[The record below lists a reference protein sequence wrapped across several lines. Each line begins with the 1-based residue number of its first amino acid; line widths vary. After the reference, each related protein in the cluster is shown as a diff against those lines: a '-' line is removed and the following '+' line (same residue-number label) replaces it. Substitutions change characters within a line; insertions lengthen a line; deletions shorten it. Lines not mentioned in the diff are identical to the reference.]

1 MGPALLGVIYAA
13 SSNLYQLPYVTA
25 AVFGALGLS
34 LFIFGGKIIK
44 QSSKAWSSDQAL
56 KMKKVKARADNIV
69 AYDVMVFLELCCS
82 VSVTKK

>member
-1 MGPALLGVIYAA
+1 MGPALLGVIYAK

-44 QSSKAWSSDQAL
+44 QTSNAWPSDRVL
-56 KMKKVKARADNIV
+56 KMEKIKARADNIV
-69 AYDVMVFLELCCS
+69 AYDVMVFLELCC
-82 VSVTKK
+82 